1 MEWHDG
7 DLVRVALNK
16 KGWTQAQFAKAMDLK
31 QTTAGDL
38 LNRADWKGKQLAKA
52 SKVLGVN
59 LLSPYL
65 RSAGLAERIV
75 LFTSEDGGTMKGY
88 LLVREDEVVQE
99 LEEQMVDWE

>member
-7 DLVRVALNK
+7 DYVRVILAK
-16 KGWTQAQFAKAMDLK
+16 KGWTQVRFAEAMGMK
-31 QTTAGDL
+31 TTTTGNL
-38 LNRADWKGKQLAKA
+38 LDRSDWKGKQLAKA

-65 RSAGLAERIV
+65 RASGLAERIV

-99 LEEQMVDWE
+99 LEEQMQEWE